1 MQLDGTGQPYITLA
15 QLLKHHDLVES
26 GGEAKH
32 RVRAGGIQVNGSEEV
47 RPGRKLHTGD
57 RVLVDGRELTVTVKI
72 ADGPAAKD
80 KKA

>member
-32 RVRAGGIQVNGSEEV
+32 RVRAGGILVNGTEEV

-57 RVLVDGRELTVTVKI
+57 RVLVDGRELTVTVRPPTTPG
-72 ADGPAAKD
+72 A
-80 KKA
+80 